1 MIVRRHSTIRQRRKA
16 RQRVSSRRGSMALAA
31 MLSLLVIIGGVAVA
45 LDRLWL
51 DNAKTELEAAVE
63 AAALQ
68 GGQFLASDDL
78 LREDSGPDI
87 ETRLELARQAAGRIA
102 RENTIAGEPVE
113 LNLTPDGDVRFG
125 RLVRRDRTGVDVFL
139 ETSDH
144 PTSVVVR
151 GLHSRERNNP
161 VATFLNSVTGHQAA
175 DVSALSEASIDN
187 RVIGLQPLAGV
198 PIPVLPLAILRECRD
213 GRLESWKTQI
223 EDNQGVDLYGYDEL
237 TGEVTDGPDGIP
249 EIRLRSPVRRG
260 NPRHANV
267 HLFDVNGSS
276 TVDELLSHIENGWGE
291 QDVPEHLPAMLF
303 EEGPFQFETVS
314 GINGPMP
321 GMLNTLIG
329 ECRIL
334 FLYDDFQPNGRSGA
348 GRIQVVEAV
357 AGRILSIEDAG
368 HGCCELIVQ
377 PGVMTT
383 RTAILSSESPSG
395 DSTSDQT
402 RRTGRQPN
410 GTASEKTANRYIYK
424 LQITN

>member
-16 RQRVSSRRGSMALAA
+16 RQRFSSRRGSMALAA

-51 DNAKTELEAAVE
+51 DNAKTELEAAIE

-78 LREDSGPDI
+78 LREDGGPDI
-87 ETRLELARQAAGRIA
+87 KTRLELARQAAGRIA
-102 RENTIAGEPVE
+102 RENTIAGEPVH
-113 LNLTPDGDVRFG
+113 LNLTPDGDIRFG
-125 RLVRRDRTGVDVFL
+125 RVVHRDRTGDDVFL
-139 ETSDH
+139 ETTDR

-161 VATFLNSVTGHQAA
+161 VATFLNSVTGNQGA

-198 PIPVLPLAILRECRD
+198 PIPVLPIAILRESRD
-213 GRLESWKTQI
+213 GRLESWKSQI
-223 EDNQGVDLYGYDEL
+223 EDGQGVDQYGYDEV
-237 TGEVTDGPDGIP
+237 TAEVTDGPDGIP
-249 EIRLRSPVRRG
+249 EIRLRSPVCRG

-276 TVDELLSHIENGWGE
+276 TVDELLSHVRNGWGE
-291 QDVPEHLPAMLF
+291 HDVPKHLPAMVF
-303 EEGPFQFETVS
+303 EEGPFPFETVS
-314 GINGPMP
+314 GINGPVP
-321 GMLNTLIG
+321 GMLSTLIG

-334 FLYDDFQPNGRSGA
+334 FLYDEFQPNGRSGA

-368 HGCCELIVQ
+368 NGSCELIVQ

-383 RTAILSSESPSG
+383 RTAILLSESDQSG
-395 DSTSDQT
+395 STSDQT
-402 RRTGRQPN
+402 RPAGRRPN
-410 GTASEKTANRYIYK
+410 GTASETANRYIYK